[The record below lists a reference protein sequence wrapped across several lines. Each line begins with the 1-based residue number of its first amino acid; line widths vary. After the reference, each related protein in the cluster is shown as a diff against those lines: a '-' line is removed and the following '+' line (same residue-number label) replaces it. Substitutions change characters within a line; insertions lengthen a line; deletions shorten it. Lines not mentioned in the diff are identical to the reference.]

1 MRIPIS
7 ANNAPMILALK
18 VRTNSNVPMR
28 IIVSGAFKND
38 QGQLAPIPNTNY
50 TDRTGTV
57 KGERTF
63 YVRMPK
69 TPELL
74 VAQVFNAQVGDRAEG
89 VDKTFQIV
97 SKDILPIDTY
107 PETYKSGSDLVKCAI
122 EFIQDFSER
131 AGWQSA
137 GPGAGSTYKS
147 NCGRFRIDYLDVIR
161 DRKTGKELATP
172 ARISQD
178 RGIIEV
184 SKKHFLK
191 YAVPYRVAI
200 LLHEISHFY
209 LNDNPQNEVEA
220 DLNALK
226 MFLGL
231 GYGYIDAEN
240 AFLNVFKGSP
250 SDQNKERHQ
259 ILHNFIVDF
268 EERYNKY
275 R

>member
-1 MRIPIS
+1 MRIPIET
-7 ANNAPMILALK
+7 NNQPVIVGFK
-18 VRTNSNVPMR
+18 IKTNSNVPMR
-28 IIVSGAFKND
+28 VRVCDAYK
-38 QGQLAPIPNTNY
+38 PNTNY
-50 TDRTGTV
+50 TDRTGFV
-57 KGERTF
+57 DGERMF

-69 TPELL
+69 TPKT
-74 VAQVFNAQVGDRAEG
+74 VIAQIYNAKTGDVAEG
-89 VDKTFQIV
+89 KDATFQLLEKKIHPLD
-97 SKDILPIDTY
+97 SY
-107 PETYKSGSDLVKCAI
+107 PETYDSQNDLIKCAI
-122 EFIQDFSER
+122 KFIQDFSER
-131 AGWQSA
+131 AGILSA
-137 GPGAGSTYKS
+137 GPEGSVYKS
-147 NCGRFRIDYLDVIR
+147 DCGRFRIDYLDTIN
-161 DRKTGKELATP
+161 DRKSGVELATP

-184 SKKHFLK
+184 AKKHFIK

-209 LNDNPQNEVEA
+209 VNENPHNEIEA

-240 AFLNVFKGSP
+240 AFLNVFIGSP
-250 SDQNKERHQ
+250 SNQNKERHQ
-259 ILHNFIVDF
+259 ILHNFIVNF